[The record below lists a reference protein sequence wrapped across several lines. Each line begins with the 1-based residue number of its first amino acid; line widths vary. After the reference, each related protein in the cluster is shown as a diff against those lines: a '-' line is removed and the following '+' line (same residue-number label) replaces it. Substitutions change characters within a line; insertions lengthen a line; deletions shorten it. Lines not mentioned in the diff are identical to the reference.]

1 MAAAVEAQD
10 ELNRLAR
17 EDPYA
22 FIRVISEQV
31 SARLQTVAFTHEDVR
46 LLRSLSREAYDGSLP
61 GGDRSRMLASL
72 ADRIAALLP
81 PEVT

>member
-1 MAAAVEAQD
+1 MTDSDAHVVH
-10 ELNRLAR
+10 NCIV
-17 EDPYA
+17 
-22 FIRVISEQV
+22 FNNGGG
-31 SARLQTVAFTHEDVR
+31 FTHEDVR